1 MKVIYEGAERN
12 EEAETSGR
20 KDLHGCKLN
29 VTVPWQDPWLALLGA
44 VGLRDQKLILSQDV
58 SRGELCTYGTHPHW
72 TEVKA

>member
-29 VTVPWQDPWLALLGA
+29 VTVPW
-44 VGLRDQKLILSQDV
+44 
-58 SRGELCTYGTHPHW
+58 
-72 TEVKA
+72 